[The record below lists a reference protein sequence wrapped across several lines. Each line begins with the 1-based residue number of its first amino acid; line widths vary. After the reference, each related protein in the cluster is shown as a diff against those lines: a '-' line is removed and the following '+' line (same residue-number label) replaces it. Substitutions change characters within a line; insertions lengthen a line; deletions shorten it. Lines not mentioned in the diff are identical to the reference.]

1 MVFLVMDDIFDA
13 DSSKEVMFGVPIF
26 DQIMEYIACE
36 TKANIFNSGMLS
48 TGILS
53 GRCVC
58 VCMFIPCGR
67 ISHAVLH
74 SWPDKYQN
82 RQ

>member
-58 VCMFIPCGR
+58 VGGGGNSLWKNKPCSLALMAR
-67 ISHAVLH
+67 QISE
-74 SWPDKYQN
+74 
-82 RQ
+82 

>member
-58 VCMFIPCGR
+58 MWEGGGNSLWKNKPCSLALMAR
-67 ISHAVLH
+67 QISE
-74 SWPDKYQN
+74 
-82 RQ
+82 

>member
-58 VCMFIPCGR
+58 VWGGGNSLWKNKPCSLALMAR
-67 ISHAVLH
+67 QISE
-74 SWPDKYQN
+74 
-82 RQ
+82 